1 MNTLRYRDPYSREW
15 NEEPVDADHEVS
27 DIMLSEPGPYW
38 HIDIRLSP
46 PSDFTNVII
55 SRMRPATGGQPEDS
69 VAMLMKMASS
79 LSERVSGQRLDG
91 MTLGFHTQGIGKA
104 YFPEDIRKIVLKP
117 KSMEVTTGRGR
128 FIFNFDTIYLKHSD
142 DKILRLREWIDK
154 MNHDKAIVVSIV

>member
-1 MNTLRYRDPYSREW
+1 
-15 NEEPVDADHEVS
+15 
-27 DIMLSEPGPYW
+27 
-38 HIDIRLSP
+38 
-46 PSDFTNVII
+46 
-55 SRMRPATGGQPEDS
+55 
-69 VAMLMKMASS
+69 
-79 LSERVSGQRLDG
+79 